1 MKNLKISLTAIV
13 AAIILAI
20 STGVY
25 ATSQNATLN
34 DSIIKMPST
43 ISNGKGEV
51 TTSLSGGTLSYQFVI
66 GKISDST
73 ISKIQRYEEEIAI
86 AKAYNYYV
94 SAEGST
100 DQTDESN
107 PNYLKYEK
115 LLNEYKT
122 KYYPNATSESQ
133 ILAQDGVT
141 VLNTSSAF
149 NTSATINIWE
159 STIVTLYG
167 EMENN
172 WTEAKDGKTVELD
185 LSTFS
190 GTKNVVLWVRYE
202 NENGVQR
209 RPQYY
214 KVTGTKKDDD
224 KKDNTTN
231 NEDKKDNT
239 NTPAKNDTNSGNTPK
254 TITTNKSTASSL
266 PHTGVNDVI
275 IALIAVASV
284 VSGIAYIR
292 YRKIK

>member
-25 ATSQNATLN
+25 AYTGIGNVEIQAMPSSLSNGTATVSNAT
-34 DSIIKMPST
+34 K
-43 ISNGKGEV
+43 
-51 TTSLSGGTLSYQFVI
+51 YQFVEI
-66 GKISDST
+66 TSEKYTAIKKLEAQYKLLKAYLAYTADNTNTTLESAYSSECDSYYATYGNKNETRDAT
-73 ISKIQRYEEEIAI
+73 INAVLNSYTMGSTMAEECKSKWVNELVEFNASNWSNVTDSKIQI
-86 AKAYNYYV
+86 
-94 SAEGST
+94 
-100 DQTDESN
+100 
-107 PNYLKYEK
+107 
-115 LLNEYKT
+115 
-122 KYYPNATSESQ
+122 
-133 ILAQDGVT
+133 
-141 VLNTSSAF
+141 
-149 NTSATINIWE
+149 
-159 STIVTLYG
+159 
-167 EMENN
+167 
-172 WTEAKDGKTVELD
+172 D

-190 GTKNVVLWVRYE
+190 GTKYYIAWVETSTSGKYYAE
-202 NENGVQR
+202 A
-209 RPQYY
+209 Y